1 LPTRETRF
9 FRDVTDSID
18 RSRARATVAVSI
30 ARRARSTTRGSIDR
44 ASDRSIERAIARA
57 ENLTWIAIDGSIA
70 HYDANAA
77 PSNARST
84 RRARE
89 REDEFS
95 SHRVERR
102 ARETRAG
109 RDARGARK

>member
-1 LPTRETRF
+1 MPRNLFARFDRRTR
-9 FRDVTDSID
+9 
-18 RSRARATVAVSI
+18 
-30 ARRARSTTRGSIDR
+30 
-44 ASDRSIERAIARA
+44 DRSIERAIARA

-89 REDEFS
+89 REDKFS